1 MRPIFRFKSTII
13 AEWRAPIELSMVG
26 AEGMYGVDCRD
37 LAFGLGRQQLGA
49 ICQTPVTALC
59 MSAP

>member
-13 AEWRAPIELSMVG
+13 VEWRAPIELSMIG
-26 AEGMYGVDCRD
+26 AEGTYGVD